1 MDHNLR
7 TRGLAGGKYT
17 RPMMTWAVAILAAF
31 GAWAGWANP
40 IYQEP
45 FLALLFPAGLAWL
58 AITAASPRQAL
69 KRGFLTALLAYTGCL
84 YWVFVPVH
92 RYGNI
97 PLVLALP
104 CPVLLAMY
112 LALYQSVFC
121 GVLHWAKPKM
131 PPLALGLFAGLL
143 WASLEL
149 AVGVVFTGFPWLPLA
164 AAMAAR
170 PFAIQAA
177 AFVGGTGLAALLV
190 TATTWF
196 VLPGRR
202 LPITIPRT
210 LAVLLLTG
218 WTVTGMAQLEKPL
231 PQGRW
236 ANVGIVQ
243 GNIDQSLKWDPSYQ
257 ADTVSRYIDLSEQL
271 VKQHSVDLIIWPE
284 TALPFFLQEL
294 THEGARVR
302 NLARTRETFVLT
314 GSPAYEFDLA
324 NNRYIMYNRAFLLGR
339 EGGTVGQYDK
349 MHLVP
354 FGEYVPLGGILPL
367 TKLVQ
372 AIGDFR
378 EGVDGQPLEGGN
390 LALGVLICYET
401 IFPLLA
407 QERVAEGASLLVNM
421 SNDAWFGQTSAPR
434 QHLQLATLRAV
445 EQGRYMIRSTNTGIS
460 AIIDPRGRIVQE
472 TELFKTA
479 SVSGSI
485 RAIYETTMYHNLAQI
500 LQNAIIGA
508 TLLLAAWAM
517 LRARQKQTPTVT
529 RNT

>member
-1 MDHNLR
+1 MII
-7 TRGLAGGKYT
+7 
-17 RPMMTWAVAILAAF
+17 WAIALVAAF
-31 GAWAGWANP
+31 GAWVGWANP
-40 IYQEP
+40 VYQEP
-45 FLALLFPAGLAWL
+45 FFALLFPAGLAWL

-69 KRGFLTALLAYTGCL
+69 KRGFLTALLAYSGCL

-97 PLVLALP
+97 PMVLALP

-112 LALYQSVFC
+112 LAVYPAVFC
-121 GVLHWAKPKM
+121 GMLRWARSKLS
-131 PPLALGLFAGLL
+131 PLALGLFAGLL
-143 WASLEL
+143 WGSLEL

-177 AFVGGTGLAALLV
+177 ALIGGTGLATLLV

-202 LPITIPRT
+202 LPITLPRI
-210 LAVLLLTG
+210 LAILLVAG
-218 WTVTGMAQLEKPL
+218 WAVIGMARLDDPL

-236 ANVGIVQ
+236 ARVGIVQ
-243 GNIDQSLKWDPSYQ
+243 GNIDQSLKWDPGYQ
-257 ADTVSRYIDLSEQL
+257 TDTVSRYIDLSEKL
-271 VKQHSVDLIIWPE
+271 VRQNPVDLLVWPE

-302 NLARTRETFVLT
+302 NLARTQEILLLT

-324 NNRYIMYNRAFLLGR
+324 NNRYIMYNRTFLLGPQ
-339 EGGTVGQYDK
+339 GGTMGQYDK

-372 AIGDFR
+372 AVGDFR
-378 EGVDGQPLEGGN
+378 EGTDGQPLAGGN

-401 IFPLLA
+401 IFPALA
-407 QERVAEGASLLVNM
+407 QERVTKGASVLVNM

-434 QHLQLATLRAV
+434 QHLQLAALRAV

-479 SVSGSI
+479 SLSGNIS
-485 RAIYETTMYHNLAQI
+485 AIYETTVYHDLAWL
-500 LQNAIIGA
+500 LQSVIIGL
-508 TLLLAAWAM
+508 TLLLVVWAI
-517 LRARQKQTPTVT
+517 LRARQAQTPTVT

>member
-1 MDHNLR
+1 
-7 TRGLAGGKYT
+7 
-17 RPMMTWAVAILAAF
+17 MTNWAVAIIAAL

-40 IYQEP
+40 IHQEP
-45 FLALLFPAGLAWL
+45 LLVLLFPAGLAWL

-69 KRGFLTALLAYTGCL
+69 KRGFLTALLAYIGCL
-84 YWVFVPVH
+84 YWVYFPVH
-92 RYGNI
+92 HYGNI

-112 LALYQSVFC
+112 LAVYQAVFC
-121 GVLHWAKPKM
+121 GMLYWAKPKL

-164 AAMAAR
+164 SAMAAR
-170 PFAIQAA
+170 PLAIQAA
-177 AFVGGTGLAALLV
+177 AFFGGTGLAALLV

-202 LPITIPRT
+202 LPVTLPRI
-210 LAVLLLTG
+210 LAIMLFAG
-218 WTVTGMAQLEKPL
+218 WMAMGMTKLEKPL

-243 GNIDQSLKWDPSYQ
+243 GNIDQSLKWDPGYQ
-257 ADTVSRYIDLSEQL
+257 TDTVSRYIDLSERL
-271 VKQHSVDLIIWPE
+271 LKQAPVDLLVWPE

-302 NLARTRETFVLT
+302 NLARTKETFLLT
-314 GSPAYEFDLA
+314 GSPAYEFDVA
-324 NNRYIMYNRAFLLGR
+324 HNRYIMYNRAFLLGP
-339 EGGTVGQYDK
+339 EGGTKGQYDK

-354 FGEYVPLGGILPL
+354 FGEYIPLGEILPL

-378 EGVDGQPLEGGN
+378 EGVDGQPLVGGN

-401 IFPLLA
+401 IFPILA
-407 QERVAEGASLLVNM
+407 QERVANGANVLVNM
-421 SNDAWFGQTSAPR
+421 SNDAWFGHTSAPR

-485 RAIYETTMYHNLAQI
+485 RAIYETTVYHDMAQI
-500 LQNAIIGA
+500 LQSAIIGF
-508 TLLLAAWAM
+508 TLLLAAWGM
-517 LRARQKQTPTVT
+517 LGSRRKQTPNVK